1 METMLGL
8 FAGKDA
14 AMKKKMLLALALAGC
29 CLLSGCAKTSS
40 DDEVFGSHGE
50 NNNLQQTVD
59 HVESSAPSNDVQDV
73 SAAPETGNP
82 EDSAPPVESAPDA
95 SPEGSEAADPSAEGA
110 TAPESSAPAVNSA
123 APQASAP
130 SSNEGRPV
138 FIDEVVMDDLNLD
151 EEMVPM
157 SSAPAALSTMLTPVA
172 SGTAVKSG
180 GGAEIDYS
188 NTKDGYVM
196 ARFTANSSQR
206 IRVQVVG
213 PTTTYTYDL
222 PTGSWVTFPLSD
234 GNGSYK
240 TSVLQNTTGKKYAV
254 LASATFQVTLADE
267 FAPFLRPNQY
277 VNYEGAS
284 ATIAMAAQLTNGVS
298 QPLDKVGKVY
308 SYVVNTLSYD
318 KSRAAAIASGQIT
331 SYLPDLDCVLAE
343 KKGICF
349 DYAALM
355 TGMLRSQG
363 VPCKMVVGWAGTQY
377 HAWVSVWTQETG
389 WVEGAIYFDGTT
401 WQRMDPTFASSGNG
415 SDAIMQYIGNGKN
428 YTVKYLY

>member
-1 METMLGL
+1 
-8 FAGKDA
+8 
-14 AMKKKMLLALALAGC
+14 MKKKMILSLLLAGC

-50 NNNLQQTVD
+50 SGNLQQTVE
-59 HVESSAPSNDVQDV
+59 HVESPAPSDGVQNV
-73 SAAPETGNP
+73 
-82 EDSAPPVESAPDA
+82 SAPPEESAPDA
-95 SPEGSEAADPSAEGA
+95 SPEGSESAGPSAEVTA
-110 TAPESSAPAVNSA
+110 APESNPPAGNSAPPQSTAPA
-123 APQASAP
+123 ANTPAP
-130 SSNEGRPV
+130 DEGRPV
-138 FIDEVVMDDLNLD
+138 FIDEVVMNDLNLD

-157 SSAPAALSTMLTPVA
+157 SSAPAALSTVLTPVA

-196 ARFTANSSQR
+196 ARFAANSSQR

-234 GNGSYK
+234 GNGTYK

-254 LASATFQVTLADE
+254 LASASFQVTLADE

-277 VNYEGAS
+277 VNYENAT
-284 ATIAMAAQLTNGVS
+284 ATIAMAAQLTKDVS
-298 QPLDKVGKVY
+298 QPLDKVGAVY

-318 KSRAAAIASGQIT
+318 KNRAADIASGKIT
-331 SYLPDLDCVLAE
+331 SYLPDLDSVLAE

-355 TGMLRSQG
+355 TGMLRSQN

-401 WQRMDPTFASSGNG
+401 WHRMDPTFASSDHN
-415 SDAIMQYIGNGKN
+415 SSEILQYIGNGKN